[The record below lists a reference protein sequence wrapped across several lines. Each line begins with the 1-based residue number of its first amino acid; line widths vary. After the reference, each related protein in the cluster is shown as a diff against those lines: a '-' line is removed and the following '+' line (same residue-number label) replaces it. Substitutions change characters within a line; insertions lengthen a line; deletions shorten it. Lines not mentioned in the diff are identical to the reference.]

1 VSEPAEPL
9 VASDESVEPPLMLSG
24 GASVAASV
32 AASAPPPIF
41 EPPPAPVAVPMA
53 APMPAPVAAARQPAA
68 RVNSAASGQVVSGR
82 GVTGRGV
89 IVLTLFGTAIV
100 GLLGVAISGHRGPPF
115 AITFVTTCAIGALLV
130 RRRDIRT
137 AMVAPP
143 LLYCVLI
150 VLISAFDTHGETGG
164 FVSREGLYLGNAFV
178 TGAPTLW
185 AGTAA
190 AVGIGWYRRKASAP
204 RRSHP

>member
-1 VSEPAEPL
+1 
-9 VASDESVEPPLMLSG
+9 M
-24 GASVAASV
+24 
-32 AASAPPPIF
+32 
-41 EPPPAPVAVPMA
+41 PPA
-53 APMPAPVAAARQPAA
+53 MPAAAVATDKPHQPARSATPTRPSAAR
-68 RVNSAASGQVVSGR
+68 VVSGR

-100 GLLGVAISGHRGPPF
+100 GLLGVAISGHRGAPF
-115 AITFVTTCAIGALLV
+115 AIAFVATCAIDALVV

-143 LLYCVLI
+143 LLFCALI
-150 VLISAFDTHGETGG
+150 IVISAFDTQGETGG

-190 AVGIGWYRRKASAP
+190 AVVIGWYRRRASAP
-204 RRSHP
+204 RRSHR

>member
-1 VSEPAEPL
+1 
-9 VASDESVEPPLMLSG
+9 
-24 GASVAASV
+24 
-32 AASAPPPIF
+32 
-41 EPPPAPVAVPMA
+41 
-53 APMPAPVAAARQPAA
+53 MPAPVATPASTPAAAPTSIPLTAATAARQPAA
-68 RVNSAASGQVVSGR
+68 RAGSAVSGRVVSGR

-115 AITFVTTCAIGALLV
+115 AIAFVATCAIGALFV

-150 VLISAFDTHGETGG
+150 VVISAFDTHGETGG

-190 AVGIGWYRRKASAP
+190 AVVIGWYRRRASAP
-204 RRSHP
+204 RRPHA

>member
-1 VSEPAEPL
+1 MATPTAAPATAP
-9 VASDESVEPPLMLSG
+9 
-24 GASVAASV
+24 AAAPV
-32 AASAPPPIF
+32 TASA
-41 EPPPAPVAVPMA
+41 
-53 APMPAPVAAARQPAA
+53 R
-68 RVNSAASGQVVSGR
+68 VVSGR

-115 AITFVTTCAIGALLV
+115 AIAFVATCAIGALIV

-150 VLISAFDTHGETGG
+150 VVLSAFDTQGETGG
-164 FVSREGLYLGNAFV
+164 FLTREGLYLGNAFV

-190 AVGIGWYRRKASAP
+190 AVVIGWYRRRASAP
-204 RRSHP
+204 RRSQK

>member
-1 VSEPAEPL
+1 
-9 VASDESVEPPLMLSG
+9 M
-24 GASVAASV
+24 AA
-32 AASAPPPIF
+32 
-41 EPPPAPVAVPMA
+41 PMA
-53 APMPAPVAAARQPAA
+53 APVAAPDAAPAVVRQPTA
-68 RVNSAASGQVVSGR
+68 RVVSGR

-89 IVLTLFGTAIV
+89 IVLILFGTAIV

-115 AITFVTTCAIGALLV
+115 AIAFVATCVIGALVV

-150 VLISAFDTHGETGG
+150 VIISAFDTHGETGG
-164 FVSREGLYLGNAFV
+164 FVTREGVYLGNAFV

-185 AGTAA
+185 AGAAA
-190 AVGIGWYRRKASAP
+190 AVLIGWYRGRALAP
-204 RRSHP
+204 RKSPR

>member
-1 VSEPAEPL
+1 MS
-9 VASDESVEPPLMLSG
+9 
-24 GASVAASV
+24 
-32 AASAPPPIF
+32 
-41 EPPPAPVAVPMA
+41 
-53 APMPAPVAAARQPAA
+53 APVAAPAPPLIAAGTAA
-68 RVNSAASGQVVSGR
+68 RPPTARTGSAASGQVGAAASGRVVSGR

-115 AITFVTTCAIGALLV
+115 AIAFVATCAIGALLV
-130 RRRDIRT
+130 RHRDLRT

-150 VLISAFDTHGETGG
+150 VVISAFDTQGETGG

-190 AVGIGWYRRKASAP
+190 AVVIGWYRRRASAS